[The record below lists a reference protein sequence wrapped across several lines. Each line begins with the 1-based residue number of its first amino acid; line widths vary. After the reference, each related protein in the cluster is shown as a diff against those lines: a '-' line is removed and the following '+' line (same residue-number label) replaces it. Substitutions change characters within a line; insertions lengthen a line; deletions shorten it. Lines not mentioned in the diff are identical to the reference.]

1 MKRTRISTYYFSLA
15 ISSLLLLLT
24 GCNSPLN
31 KAAVESQHSRP
42 NNTNQAIARSI
53 DRLDADCHAQV
64 LQRENSVGAAA
75 DIGQQIALANAATR
89 CIENKSFFPQHPD
102 NQIAMQ
108 LNALA
113 LVNFIKAGESK
124 LAEHSLAEF
133 RTQFPQQDLLF
144 ADYTSFVDTAV
155 ALLKYNELSAHQLQV
170 LNINTALRNELKRQ
184 NYWLKN

>member
-1 MKRTRISTYYFSLA
+1 
-15 ISSLLLLLT
+15 
-24 GCNSPLN
+24 
-31 KAAVESQHSRP
+31 
-42 NNTNQAIARSI
+42 
-53 DRLDADCHAQV
+53 
-64 LQRENSVGAAA
+64 
-75 DIGQQIALANAATR
+75 
-89 CIENKSFFPQHPD
+89 
-102 NQIAMQ
+102 MQ

>member
-1 MKRTRISTYYFSLA
+1 MKRTRISTHYFSLA
-15 ISSLLLLLT
+15 LSSLLLLLT
-24 GCNSPLN
+24 GCNSVLH
-31 KAAVESQHSRP
+31 KSTVESQDSRL
-42 NNTNQAIARSI
+42 NSTNRSIAPSI
-53 DRLDADCHAQV
+53 DRLDAGCHAQV

-75 DIGQQIALANAATR
+75 DIGQQIALANSATR

-113 LVNFIKAGESK
+113 VVNFIKAGESK

-133 RTQFPQQDLLF
+133 RSQFPQQDLLF

-155 ALLKYNELSAHQLQV
+155 ALLQHDELSAHQFQV

-184 NYWLKN
+184 EYWLKN